1 MSHPE
6 RPAKRGPGQPT
17 KLTPE
22 TQEKILAAVR
32 AGNYLETAAAFAG
45 VSKKTFYQWLQRGAR
60 TRTWT
65 IYRAFSEAL
74 AEALAVAE
82 VADVASI
89 AKAAKDGQWQASAW
103 RLERKFPDR
112 WGRRERHEVSGPGGR
127 PIEVSRTEQAARLRL
142 LSDEDFRTLQAIAGR
157 LPARVIDVTTEATES
172 EPGPRDETP

>member
-1 MSHPE
+1 VGVGIPPPIAHNIVAGPLVSCAP
-6 RPAKRGPGQPT
+6 KRGPGQPT

-45 VSKKTFYQWLQRGAR
+45 ISKKTLYQWLQRGAR

-82 VADVASI
+82 VADVANV
-89 AKAAKDGQWQASAW
+89 ARAAKDGQWQASAW

-112 WGRRERHEVSGPGGR
+112 
-127 PIEVSRTEQAARLRL
+127 
-142 LSDEDFRTLQAIAGR
+142 
-157 LPARVIDVTTEATES
+157 
-172 EPGPRDETP
+172 